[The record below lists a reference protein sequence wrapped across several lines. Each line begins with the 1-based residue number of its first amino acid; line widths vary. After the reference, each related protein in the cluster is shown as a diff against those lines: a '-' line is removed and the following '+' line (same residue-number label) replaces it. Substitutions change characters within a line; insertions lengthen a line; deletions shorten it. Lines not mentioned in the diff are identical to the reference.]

1 MKTTVTDTNTWT
13 QIVFELEQNGPSE
26 RELRE
31 AVEAFAEVV
40 SIEPYS
46 SRPGLHGVTIIDGYR
61 IVCVTQADDAQIQAG
76 IDRVTRLSWD

>member
-1 MKTTVTDTNTWT
+1 MKTTLTKTDTEV

-31 AVEAFAEVV
+31 AVEEFAEVV
-40 SIEPYS
+40 SIEPYT
-46 SRPGLHGVTIIDGYR
+46 SRQGVHGVIIADGYR

-76 IDRVTRLSWD
+76 ID

>member
-1 MKTTVTDTNTWT
+1 MKTTVTETKAEV

-31 AVEAFAEVV
+31 AVEKFAEVV
-40 SIEPYS
+40 SFEPYTT
-46 SRPGLHGVTIIDGYR
+46 RQGVHGVIIADGYR
-61 IVCVTQADDAQIQAG
+61 IVCVSTADDAQIQAG